1 MGFAQ
6 LTGGSQVVASDLRSN
21 WFEAREKTSK
31 KQKGV
36 REMKYI
42 DDLKNKSFRC
52 RSVRLAFAVLVFAT
66 FFSVAAIERIE
77 AQGSVPQ
84 KTVVLVHGAFADSTS
99 WEKVIPLLQ
108 AKGLNVVAVQ
118 SPLTSLAN
126 DVDAVKKAIDAAPGQ
141 VILVGH
147 SWGGTVITQ
156 AGNNEKVTALVY
168 VAAFAPSKDQSVND
182 MLKDFPK
189 PEWFGSVKVDSRGF
203 LTLSPEA
210 VGTFFAQDLPAA
222 KVKAI
227 AVTQGP
233 INSKAFD
240 DKVTE
245 AAWSNKPSFYIVA
258 AHDRIINAEFE
269 KLMAKNIGATTT
281 ILQSS
286 HVPMLS
292 KPKEVADVILA
303 ASGMSKK

>member
-1 MGFAQ
+1 
-6 LTGGSQVVASDLRSN
+6 
-21 WFEAREKTSK
+21 
-31 KQKGV
+31 
-36 REMKYI
+36 MKYLK
-42 DDLKNKSFRC
+42 DLKNKSFRG
-52 RSVRLAFAVLVFAT
+52 RSVRFAFAFLVLAA

-77 AQGSVPQ
+77 AQASVPQ
-84 KTVVLVHGAFADSTS
+84 KTAVLVHGAFADGSS

-126 DVDAVKKAIDAAPGQ
+126 DVDAVQRAIAASPGQ

-156 AGNNEKVTALVY
+156 AGNNEKVAALVY
-168 VAAFAPSKDQSVND
+168 VAAFAPAKDQSVND

-189 PEWFGSVKVDSRGF
+189 PEWFGSVRADSGGF

-222 KVKAI
+222 KVRTM

-233 INSKAFD
+233 IFAKAFD

-245 AAWSNKPSFYIVA
+245 AAWSSKPSFYIVA
-258 AHDRIINAEFE
+258 AQDRIINAEFE

-286 HVPMLS
+286 HVAMLS

>member
-1 MGFAQ
+1 
-6 LTGGSQVVASDLRSN
+6 
-21 WFEAREKTSK
+21 
-31 KQKGV
+31 
-36 REMKYI
+36 MKYI
-42 DDLKNKSFRC
+42 NDLKNKNFRC
-52 RSVRLAFAVLVFAT
+52 RSLRFAFAVVVFAA
-66 FFSVAAIERIE
+66 FFSVAASERIE
-77 AQGSVPQ
+77 AQDSVSR
-84 KTVVLVHGAFADSTS
+84 KTVVLVHGAFADGSS

-126 DVDAVKKAIDAAPGQ
+126 DVDAVKRAIEAAPGQ

-168 VAAFAPSKDQSVND
+168 VAAFAPSRDQSVND
-182 MLKDFPK
+182 MLKGYPK
-189 PEWFGSVKVDSRGF
+189 PEWLGSVKVDSGGF

-210 VGTFFAQDLPAA
+210 VGNFFAQDLPAA
-222 KVKAI
+222 KI
-227 AVTQGP
+227 RTMAVTQGP
-233 INSKAFD
+233 ISAKAFD

-245 AAWSNKPSFYIVA
+245 AAWGSKPSWYIVGA
-258 AHDRIINAEFE
+258 QDRIIGAEFE

-281 ILQSS
+281 VLQSS

-292 KPKEVADVILA
+292 KPKEVADVIFA

>member
-1 MGFAQ
+1 
-6 LTGGSQVVASDLRSN
+6 
-21 WFEAREKTSK
+21 
-31 KQKGV
+31 
-36 REMKYI
+36 MKYI
-42 DDLKNKSFRC
+42 DDLKNKGFRFQSM
-52 RSVRLAFAVLVFAT
+52 RVAFAFLVFAA
-66 FFSVAAIERIE
+66 FFSVATIQRIE
-77 AQGSVPQ
+77 AQNSVPQ

-99 WEKVIPLLQ
+99 WEKVIPLLKK
-108 AKGLNVVAVQ
+108 KGLNVVAVQ
-118 SPLTSLAN
+118 SPLSSLAN

-203 LTLSPEA
+203 LTLPPEA

-222 KVKAI
+222 KVKTI

-245 AAWSNKPSFYIVA
+245 TAWSSKPSFYIVA
-258 AHDRIINAEFE
+258 AQDRIINAEFE

-292 KPKEVADVILA
+292 KPKEVADVIIA